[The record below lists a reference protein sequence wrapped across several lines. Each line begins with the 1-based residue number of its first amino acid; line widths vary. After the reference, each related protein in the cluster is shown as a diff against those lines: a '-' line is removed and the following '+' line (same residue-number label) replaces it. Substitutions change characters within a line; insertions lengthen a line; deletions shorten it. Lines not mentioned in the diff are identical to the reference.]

1 MSKKT
6 IVLLGDSLTYGYGV
20 HKKESWAYKL
30 NYIENLNVIN
40 KGVNG
45 STTTD
50 MLNRFTKDVINL
62 NPDIIFIMGG
72 TNDVLSNKNLS
83 FAINNIKLMIKEGLT
98 ITKNIIIGI
107 PPTVYKTNNS
117 YFISFETYDY
127 VFENLKKL
135 RLNLINLCEELKVS
149 YIDFFTETSL
159 SEYYN
164 DIFIDGVHLNAL
176 GNNLIYEKI
185 LTTIM

>member
-6 IVLLGDSLTYGYGV
+6 LVLLGDSLTYGYGI

-30 NYIENLNVIN
+30 NSIENLNVIN
-40 KGVNG
+40 RGVNG

-72 TNDVLSNKNLS
+72 TNDVLSNRDLS
-83 FAINNIKLMIKEGLT
+83 LILNNIKLMIKEGST

-107 PPTVYKTNNS
+107 PPTIYKSNNS
-117 YFISFETYDY
+117 HFIDLETFDY
-127 VFENLKKL
+127 IFKNLKKL
-135 RLNLINLCEELKVS
+135 RLALINLCKELDIK
-149 YIDFFTETSL
+149 YIDFFTETNL
-159 SEYYN
+159 PEYY
-164 DIFIDGVHLNAL
+164 DYIFIDGVHLNAL
-176 GNNLIYEKI
+176 GNDLIYQKI
-185 LTTIM
+185 LSALI